1 MSNSVVE
8 NQTKQVEAFL
18 QDVVSVMTEYM
29 NHHTIISLLEES
41 ENGNKEYYE
50 GLLAGMRRLLVF
62 CEEGLDACRVL
73 VKSTPFRKGAAERM
87 LYKIYHQVICEFFTP
102 KNDYWYEN
110 SRSAYTGKNAIAFTM
125 TPPFSVQ
132 QLMKSLEGKFQA
144 MREELEY
151 YETDYQTKMIQ
162 SQ

>member
-62 CEEGLDACRVL
+62 ARRV
-73 VKSTPFRKGAAERM
+73 
-87 LYKIYHQVICEFFTP
+87 
-102 KNDYWYEN
+102 
-110 SRSAYTGKNAIAFTM
+110 
-125 TPPFSVQ
+125 
-132 QLMKSLEGKFQA
+132 
-144 MREELEY
+144 
-151 YETDYQTKMIQ
+151 
-162 SQ
+162 